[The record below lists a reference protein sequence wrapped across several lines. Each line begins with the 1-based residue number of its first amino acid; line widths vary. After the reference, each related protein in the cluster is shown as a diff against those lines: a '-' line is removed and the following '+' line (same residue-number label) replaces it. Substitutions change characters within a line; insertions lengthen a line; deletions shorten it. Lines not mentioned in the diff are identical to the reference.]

1 MEPLLS
7 LRDLSKYYRRNGREI
22 RAVDG
27 VNLDVFPGEAV
38 GLIGESGC
46 GKSTLAR
53 CAMRLLRPTSGTVH
67 FDGEDLAGLSASK
80 LRLKRREFQMIFQ
93 DAFLSLDP
101 RMSVA
106 RTLREPFAAHGIGTR
121 AERDRSVDELLEA
134 VALDR
139 SVLNRHP
146 AEISGGQQQ
155 RVAIARALAL
165 KPRLIVADEPVSALD
180 ASVQAQILN
189 LLAVIRKRYGLTL
202 VLISH
207 SLPVVRY
214 LCDRVAVMY
223 LGRLVEENSTED
235 FFRAPLHPYGE
246 LLIESMPVMDPAG
259 RTRSEVRGD
268 IPSILD
274 PPPGCAFHPRC
285 ARALPGCA
293 TGIPRLSQ
301 VKSNAK
307 AACLLYT

>member
-1 MEPLLS
+1 MQPLLS
-7 LRDLSKYYRRNGREI
+7 LRSLSKYFKRNGREI

-27 VNLDVFPGEAV
+27 VDMDVFPGEAV

-53 CAMRLLRPTSGTVH
+53 CAVSLIVPTSGSVW
-67 FDGEDLAGLSASK
+67 FDGEKLAAMSASR

-93 DAFLSLDP
+93 DPFLSLDP
-101 RMSVA
+101 RMSVG
-106 RTLREPFAAHGIGTR
+106 RILEEPFAAHGIGTR
-121 AERDRSVDELLEA
+121 AERNRSIDGLLEA

-139 SVLNRHP
+139 SVLARHP

-189 LLAVIRKRYGLTL
+189 LLAEVRKRYGLAL
-202 VLISH
+202 ILISH
-207 SLPVVRY
+207 SLPVVHY

-223 LGRLVEENSTED
+223 LGRLVEENPADD
-235 FFRAPLHPYGE
+235 FFRAPMHPYGE
-246 LLIESMPVMDPAG
+246 LLLESMPDRAG
-259 RTRSEVRGD
+259 RSRSEVRGD
-268 IPSILD
+268 IPSILN

-285 ARALPGCA
+285 ARALPACA
-293 TGIPRLSQ
+293 SAVPKLLQ
-301 VKSNAK
+301 LKNNAK
-307 AACLLYT
+307 AACFLYT

>member
-1 MEPLLS
+1 MQPLLS
-7 LRDLSKYYRRNGREI
+7 LRSLSRSFRRNGREI

-27 VNLDVFPGEAV
+27 VDLEVFPGEAV

-53 CAMRLLRPTSGTVH
+53 CAVSLILPTSGSVW
-67 FDGEDLAGLSASK
+67 FDGENLAAMSASR

-93 DAFLSLDP
+93 DPFLSLDP
-101 RMSVA
+101 RMSVGSI
-106 RTLREPFAAHGIGTR
+106 LEEPFAAHGIGTR
-121 AERDRSVDELLEA
+121 AERHRSIDGLLEA

-139 SVLNRHP
+139 SVLGRHP

-180 ASVQAQILN
+180 ASVQAQMLN
-189 LLAVIRKRYGLTL
+189 LLAEVRKRYGLTL
-202 VLISH
+202 ILISH
-207 SLPVVRY
+207 SLPVVHY

-223 LGRLVEENSTED
+223 LGRLVEENPAED

-246 LLIESMPVMDPAG
+246 LLLQSMPVLDPAA
-259 RTRSEVRGD
+259 RTRNEVRGD
-268 IPSILD
+268 IPSILN

-285 ARALPGCA
+285 GRALPGCA
-293 TGIPRLSQ
+293 SAVPKLLQ
-301 VKSNAK
+301 LKNNAK
-307 AACLLYT
+307 AACFLYT